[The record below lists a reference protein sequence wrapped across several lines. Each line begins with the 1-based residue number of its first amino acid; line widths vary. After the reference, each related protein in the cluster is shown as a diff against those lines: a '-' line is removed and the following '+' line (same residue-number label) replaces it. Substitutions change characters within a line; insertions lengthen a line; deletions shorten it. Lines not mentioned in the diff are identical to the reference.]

1 MAVNDYGKYRLSQH
15 AIRRAVERLKMPR
28 KEAIRYL
35 REKLKT
41 AREITA
47 KECAH
52 YIGTPAIIHDYF
64 SKKAR
69 KKWNTQ
75 HKFLLLDEN
84 PPVVA
89 IISPRDRIVV
99 TILVRG
105 HMLPLELKM
114 ATLHPKQR
122 LLWEF
127 AMAAER
133 FGSDETSSCTA

>member
-1 MAVNDYGKYRLSQH
+1 MAVNEYGKYRLSQH
-15 AIRRAVERLKMPR
+15 AISRAVERLKMPR

-122 LLWEF
+122 LMWEF

-133 FGSDETSSCTA
+133 FDSDKTTSCTV